1 MILLW
6 MVKDFLQ
13 PNDNKRMEE
22 VGDMYFNKLISKL
35 FFQKSIINLRIIFFV
50 MHGLIRDLAQHISR
64 KLCLNGK

>member
-35 FFQKSIINLRIIFFV
+35 FFQKSIINLRIIFFCNAWS
-50 MHGLIRDLAQHISR
+50 HT
-64 KLCLNGK
+64 